1 VRPLERVAPM
11 LAANARQAKTI
22 RDMQRLVE
30 KQRGRIGVLLR
41 ERDEAWSL
49 VLDLQ
54 LDLAELKAERDAL
67 METTPTDLS
76 DL

>member
-1 VRPLERVAPM
+1 V

-76 DL
+76 DLEA